1 MKHSHPELDG
11 EYVVYVDEWRSYV
24 AVSDGV
30 CKLLGYTREQLL
42 GKKIE
47 DITPPEA
54 RSEVAREFHQYL
66 HYSASVGEYI
76 LLAADGRRIPIRYKS
91 IVFDDGCMGA
101 SWELC
106 RAWKT
111 TGKPIRLFFRTGAKP
126 AKPRL
131 HCSPVAEPN
140 D

>member
-1 MKHSHPELDG
+1 MKHSHAELEG
-11 EYVVYVDEWRSYV
+11 EYVVYVNEWRSYV

-42 GKKIE
+42 GKKID

-66 HYSASVGEYI
+66 HYSASIGEYI

-101 SWELC
+101 SWELMP
-106 RAWKT
+106 RMENHGET
-111 TGKPIRLFFRTGAKP
+111 DSPFFSDGRKAG
-126 AKPRL
+126 
-131 HCSPVAEPN
+131 
-140 D
+140 

>member
-1 MKHSHPELDG
+1 MTDPMKHSHAELDG
-11 EYVVYVDEWRSYV
+11 EYVVYVDQSRRYV

-66 HYSASVGEYI
+66 HYSALLGEYI

-101 SWELC
+101 SWELM
-106 RAWKT
+106 
-111 TGKPIRLFFRTGAKP
+111 
-126 AKPRL
+126 PRMEN
-131 HCSPVAEPN
+131 HGETASPFLSDRRKAG
-140 D
+140 